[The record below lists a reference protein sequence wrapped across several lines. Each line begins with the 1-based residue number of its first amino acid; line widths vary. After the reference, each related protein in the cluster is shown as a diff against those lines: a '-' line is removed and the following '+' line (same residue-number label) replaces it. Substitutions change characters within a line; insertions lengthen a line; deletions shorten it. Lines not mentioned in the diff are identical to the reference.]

1 MVKLSSQVYAPALI
15 IRKGCSDDV
24 HHLLPLM
31 RQLRYPTTHSVLK
44 ERLRMLEDNQ
54 QHHSLVAEVD
64 GVVRGTIFLKQYQ
77 THDMNQPITQ
87 IIAMIVDEDH
97 RSSGIGKR
105 LMSEAESWCKD
116 CGSSH
121 LFLSVTNENS
131 LIAKSFYESMGF
143 TCTGHRRFSKILS

>member
-1 MVKLSSQVYAPALI
+1 MSSQVYAPALI

-54 QHHSLVAEVD
+54 LHHSLVAEVD

-116 CGSSH
+116 RGSSQ

-143 TCTGHRRFSKILS
+143 TCTGHRRFSKTLS